1 MTLDVR
7 WLWVFLEH
15 EGRAA
20 EADAWWAER
29 LRSTISPRRG
39 ESGQFATFLPA
50 AGDPWVKTQT
60 VGVLGPGAG
69 THLDLDVPD
78 PQAAAA
84 VAVTLGARITAGLE
98 GSGYVAL
105 LSPGGY
111 PFCMTTASRERTQVL
126 EGEVPDV
133 LDQLCLDLPQE
144 RVAAEIGFWEALT
157 GWQWVQSEVAEYGYF
172 RRPEGMPL
180 RILTQRLGEQDGSV
194 RGHVDLACRSV
205 PVTRAAHLAAGA
217 RLVADR
223 GFWSHLRDPWG
234 RDYCLTGRWPGTA
247 WVGA

>member
-1 MTLDVR
+1 MR

-15 EGRAA
+15 DGRAA
-20 EADAWWAER
+20 EADAWWADR
-29 LRSTISPRRG
+29 LRCTMSPRRG

-50 AGDPWVKTQT
+50 EGDPWVKTQT
-60 VGVLGPGAG
+60 VNVLGPGAG
-69 THLDLDVPD
+69 THLDLDVAD
-78 PQAAAA
+78 PQSAAALA
-84 VAVTLGARITAGLE
+84 VRLGARVTGGSG
-98 GSGYVAL
+98 GSGYVSL

-111 PFCMTTASRERTQVL
+111 PFCMTTASRGPTQVL
-126 EGEVPDV
+126 QGEVPDL
-133 LDQLCLDLPQE
+133 LDQLCLDLPEE
-144 RVAAEIGFWEALT
+144 RVDAELGFWEALT

-180 RILTQRLGEQDGSV
+180 RILTQRLGERQGPV

-205 PVTRAAHLAAGA
+205 PQTRADHLAARA

-234 RDYCLTGRWPGTA
+234 RDYCLTGRWPGTV